1 MSGTAEWDDLG
12 SVDLMADILRPRD
25 HRRCSLLL
33 VLFTLLKILLVL
45 LAFLVLLVLLLYDY
59 FLLFIFDIH
68 KGFYGIL

>member
-33 VLFTLLKILLVL
+33 VLFTLLDIISIVSIL
-45 LAFLVLLVLLLYDY
+45 
-59 FLLFIFDIH
+59 
-68 KGFYGIL
+68 GIIGVTIV